1 MSTPGG
7 PITDFSI
14 KGRLFTA
21 AADSDVSRKEGGRE
35 NEIEMNGD
43 GTARVVQSLAGWKVD
58 GINGAYKDD
67 RGDLSFLQEIADSGE
82 QVNMTFTWPG
92 NVTFGAKGTIIGEI
106 VANTKNLTVALVL
119 SGGGKLKQ
127 Q

>member
-21 AADSDVSRKEGGRE
+21 AADSDVTRKEGGRE
-35 NEIEMNGD
+35 NEIELNGD
-43 GTARVVQSLAGWKVD
+43 GTARVVQSLAAWMID
-58 GINGAYKDD
+58 GLAGAYEDD
-67 RGDLSFLQEIADSGE
+67 RGDISFLQDLADTGE

-92 NVTFGAKGTIIGEI
+92 SITFGAKGILTGEI
-106 VANTKNLTVALVL
+106 VANTKNKTVALVF